1 MDAARY
7 RVIFF
12 NLLATKAEGLR
23 VQLYRRGRAKLL
35 PTHLVLTPAPVN
47 MMTCLLWRTHS
58 AARSTFLSSC
68 SSLSKNSLF
77 SSSSLMAGLN
87 LPLPPP
93 PVPTT
98 GRWRS
103 TVCTRKST
111 ICFYTSVNLVS
122 KLLVNL
128 VSKLLVNLV
137 SKLLCILGPLLTSV
151 GFRSLLFA
159 LKAAASGLSSPPSS
173 SSGDLTSSLPPVGC
187 EYDAAGTGLLRLSV
201 SCVD

>member
-1 MDAARY
+1 
-7 RVIFF
+7 
-12 NLLATKAEGLR
+12 
-23 VQLYRRGRAKLL
+23 
-35 PTHLVLTPAPVN
+35 
-47 MMTCLLWRTHS
+47 
-58 AARSTFLSSC
+58 
-68 SSLSKNSLF
+68 
-77 SSSSLMAGLN
+77 MAGLN

-111 ICFYTSVNLVS
+111 SYFYTSVNLVS
-122 KLLVNL
+122 KLLVYL
-128 VSKLLVNLV
+128 

-187 EYDAAGTGLLRLSV
+187 EYDPAGTGLLRLPV